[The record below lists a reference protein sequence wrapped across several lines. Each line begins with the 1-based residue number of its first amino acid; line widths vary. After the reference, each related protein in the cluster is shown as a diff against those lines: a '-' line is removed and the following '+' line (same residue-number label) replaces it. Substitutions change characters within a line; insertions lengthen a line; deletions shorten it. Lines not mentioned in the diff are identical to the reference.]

1 MKRIIL
7 AILLGFGI
15 VLSAHAVPIVYNTN
29 LQNAVPVTGQISDA
43 NTSANPV
50 GAQYYSFY
58 ATAGSSVTVIGSRLE
73 FEYDMAFWLFQGLF
87 SDTNDFGAAFDGGD
101 AGFIDFADDEIAH
114 PGPFSDPSSTFT
126 AAVTGYYTVAVTDF
140 ASGPSGDGVYDFQL
154 VARGIQNVPEPG
166 SLALMALALAGLGFT
181 LRRKA

>member
-15 VLSAHAVPIVYNTN
+15 VLSAHAVPIVYNSN
-29 LQNAVPVTGQISDA
+29 LQNAVPVTGQISDT
-43 NTSANPV
+43 NTYNNPV

-58 ATAGSSVTVIGSRLE
+58 ATAGSNVTVIGSRQE
-73 FEYDMAFWLFQGLF
+73 FNYDMSFWLFQGLF
-87 SDTNDFGAAFDGGD
+87 GDTNDFGATFDVGD
-101 AGFIDFADDEIAH
+101 AGYIDFADDEIAH
-114 PGPFSDPSSTFT
+114 PGPWGDPSATFS
-126 AAVTGYYTVAVTDF
+126 AAATGYYTVAVTDF
-140 ASGPSGDGVYDFQL
+140 MSLAFGDGVYDYQL